1 MEKETAVNPADR
13 VICALKDRGLTIN
26 RSEVES
32 ALIDDDK
39 NVENIKWVEEHL
51 GSDTLLSQEE
61 LTLYGYPPPLFPPR
75 PHYFEADR
83 LLSLIVSAKVHNI
96 EELRRLARH
105 HLRSRSCRDTTILG
119 R

>member
-26 RSEVES
+26 RSEIEP
-32 ALIDDDK
+32 ALIDNNK

-61 LTLYGYPPPLFPPR
+61 LTLYVSPCPPVQSSSSLF
-75 PHYFEADR
+75 
-83 LLSLIVSAKVHNI
+83 
-96 EELRRLARH
+96 
-105 HLRSRSCRDTTILG
+105 
-119 R
+119 